1 MDNATGV
8 SQRRKTGWMWILPM
22 ITLYLAINRI
32 SFTTFMVILA
42 VCVVILHQDLRRDPR
57 QPSDSGDTPVPSV
70 KLDSSNFTRA
80 DVSHSDDPSFFVR
93 SNALWLEDG
102 NFVILVQSTAFRFYG
117 GLLSIHS
124 PVFRD
129 MFSLPQPRGVER
141 FDGCPFIRLYDSA
154 EDFSY
159 FLQVL
164 LGTIILDVETTPIH
178 AIAAILRIST
188 KYEASMIRQR
198 CIKVLELTYPSTLAG
213 WLQSP
218 SSEAIGSSEELHL
231 RHFHIAN
238 LARETN
244 ALNILPVALL
254 MCCMGTL
261 PDIMDGMVL
270 PDGYRVELCPENRR
284 AVLIGRQ
291 ALSHLARTETHKN
304 LFSINDLPDVS
315 NLQLAELNGVE
326 KQNGY
331 CNSPQMTGSVL

>member
-1 MDNATGV
+1 
-8 SQRRKTGWMWILPM
+8 
-22 ITLYLAINRI
+22 
-32 SFTTFMVILA
+32 
-42 VCVVILHQDLRRDPR
+42 
-57 QPSDSGDTPVPSV
+57 
-70 KLDSSNFTRA
+70 
-80 DVSHSDDPSFFVR
+80 
-93 SNALWLEDG
+93 
-102 NFVILVQSTAFRFYG
+102 
-117 GLLSIHS
+117 
-124 PVFRD
+124 
-129 MFSLPQPRGVER
+129 
-141 FDGCPFIRLYDSA
+141 
-154 EDFSY
+154 
-159 FLQVL
+159 
-164 LGTIILDVETTPIH
+164 
-178 AIAAILRIST
+178 
-188 KYEASMIRQR
+188 MIRQR